1 MFKLLM
7 TMILSIIAI
16 ISGVVLAL
24 DGFSKAGEMQEGKHI
39 ADFSFQ
45 AQLLI
50 ESYEIAMVENYDLPM
65 SLEQNSYDYARALSA
80 GNYIGEIPEYNRFT
94 WHSGNIDGVDF
105 FKVEIRTDRN
115 CILIEQERDVRVTS
129 VPSKPVKN
137 KDLNLYGCWEE
148 YDKIEED
155 YRYYGYYVIKREDVK
170 PQIEKLEKEVEA
182 EKPNKLDSTVAG
194 LKASNKI
201 KK

>member
-1 MFKLLM
+1 MFKLLI
-7 TMILSIIAI
+7 TVIISIIAI

-24 DGFSKAGEMQEGKHI
+24 DGLSKASEMQEGKHI

-50 ESYEIAMVENYDLPM
+50 ESYEIAMIENYDLPA
-65 SLEQNSYDYARALSA
+65 SLKQNSYDYPKALSA
-80 GNYIGEIPEYNRFT
+80 GNYVGEIPEYNGFM
-94 WHSGNIDGVDF
+94 WHSDNINGVDF
-105 FKVEIRTDRN
+105 FKVEIKTDKN

-129 VPSKPVKN
+129 IPSKPIKN
-137 KDLNLYGCWEE
+137 KDFNLYGCWEE

-155 YRYYGYYVIKREDVK
+155 NKYYGYYVIKREDVK
-170 PQIEKLEKEVEA
+170 QQIEKLEKEIEA
-182 EKPNKLDSTVAG
+182 DKPNKLDSTVAG

-201 KK
+201 K